1 MYVYVC
7 ICIYICIIYTL
18 CIYMCVYII
27 YMCVFVC
34 VLCLFYMYV
43 YIYAHNYTYV
53 YKLYV
58 YVLYYVCVCVCVCVC
73 VYIYVCICV
82 CVCVNLRPP
91 SPPFLYLCV
100 RAAAGKVV
108 PLQAPSCTARL
119 GGHVQHV
126 KEAYCN
132 SKRGLVCFRRGS
144 CIHSEIR
151 RATPLPICF

>member
-1 MYVYVC
+1 MYILYICVSLCVYYVYF
-7 ICIYICIIYTL
+7 ICMY
-18 CIYMCVYII
+18 IYMHTIIHMYINYM
-27 YMCVFVC
+27 YMC
-34 VLCLFYMYV
+34 
-43 YIYAHNYTYV
+43 YIMC
-53 YKLYV
+53 
-58 YVLYYVCVCVCVCVC
+58 VCVCVCVCVCIYLCMYMCVCVC